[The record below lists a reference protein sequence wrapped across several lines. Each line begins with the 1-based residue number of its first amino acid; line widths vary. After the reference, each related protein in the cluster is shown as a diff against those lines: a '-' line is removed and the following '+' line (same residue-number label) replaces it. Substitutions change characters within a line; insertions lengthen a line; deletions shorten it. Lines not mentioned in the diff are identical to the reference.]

1 NASGIYTEETQVI
14 TYYYEV
20 APVQLIV
27 HHYIDGTEDSVAPD
41 VTSEAE
47 KGSEYTTSPVE
58 YPTLDEK
65 YELVTTKLPEN
76 ASGTLEE
83 AVTEVTYYYAAKE
96 YEITTEVDG
105 EGGTISGEGQT
116 PYETVIYKENSV
128 NNIII
133 TLDEGYQIKSITI
146 NGVEQTLPENKTSS
160 YTLDKFTSVT
170 EDKHIVVTF
179 ELAPVQLIVHHYLDG
194 TETSVAPDV
203 ITEGQKGDVYT
214 TEPVE
219 YPTLDEKY
227 ELVESKW
234 PENDRGVLENAVTE
248 VIYYYTAK
256 EYEITTEVDGE
267 GGTISGQGQTP
278 YETVI
283 HGENSVNEIKIVPNE
298 GYVIS
303 SVTINGQEQE
313 ITPNTD
319 RSYTLPI
326 FESVKEDKHVVV
338 KFVKSE
344 TYNLDIE
351 KIDRVNNTAMS
362 NIEFTLSNM
371 YGEKTYTTNSEG
383 KINLESLYVGIE
395 YTLKE
400 TTYPDGYVL
409 NKNGTKFVA
418 EINSEGNIEIS
429 ILEGEEIVSVEK
441 DEISQNS
448 FNMKYYND
456 VSLVIEKKNADG
468 TKVLENAKF
477 IIKKI
482 NEDGTE
488 EDAKDG
494 NGNTIGTVENI
505 NGTDYRIVKTDERGI
520 IGINLPA
527 GKYKAIEVEAP
538 EGYALPENVD
548 DRTYEF
554 EITIGQ
560 IVKEIKLISSKDIT
574 SNSPNPVGILNTSD
588 GGYIE
593 YGGVYDGLTIAAE
606 DTVANQEIVV
616 PTYEKSDGILIKYNS
631 NGLVEWVK
639 VISSDS
645 DSNNLISDL
654 DQNSDGSMIGI
665 GIFIGTITIPADQ
678 TVSGEQLQITSTDA
692 TKEYII
698 KFDKDMKVEWIRS
711 DSFAYLHSSFTG
723 SIESYDDGS
732 YMVNIAVNGTLTI
745 PAEKNISGVEMIIET
760 NNTGMVAIKYNSN
773 GIIEFA
779 SEVEAKD
786 SSGGSGEPV
795 SLAESRTIQTYSLA
809 NEIEDLYS
817 RNSILTSDGSKIEV
831 GYIYGTVNISSDYTV
846 SGKEITLTPNGDYSG
861 YIIKYNSEGKIEWAK
876 LNNSIGE
883 DGELSLVREADDGF
897 VAVGY
902 FVDGINF
909 SADETLSGEEMIIEN
924 NGFTSVIMKYSKDG
938 LLESAKIIED
948 IYYEAFWDE
957 NVDLSINEDIYYVT
971 DYSNSKTYTYKDTTT
986 AEIGVK
992 EQVKLDVKNEL
1003 KEYKITT
1010 EVDGEGGVI
1019 TGEGETPYETV
1030 VHGENSVKDIIV
1042 TPDAGYK
1049 ITSITVNGEPITF
1062 TPDSEDNYTL
1072 DKFVNMTEDKHI
1084 VVKFEKKDTSII
1096 VKHQTEDGTD
1106 LVDPETVNGKVGDT
1120 YTTTEKDFEDYEIKT
1135 IPDNANGTMTEEQI
1149 EVIYVYSLVK
1159 GKITVTKVDINNTDT
1174 KLSGATFKL
1183 EKLDDNGNVDTTFTA
1198 QEKTTGSAGTV
1209 EFSELLVGKYQI
1221 TETKAPEGYE
1231 LNSEITEVDVT
1242 KANKELNVTVKNR
1255 EKLVLPETGE
1265 VNYIIVTS
1273 IIGIV
1278 LMTSAIIGKKL
1289 HKN

>member
-1 NASGIYTEETQVI
+1 
-14 TYYYEV
+14 
-20 APVQLIV
+20 
-27 HHYIDGTEDSVAPD
+27 
-41 VTSEAE
+41 
-47 KGSEYTTSPVE
+47 TTSPVE

-83 AVTEVTYYYAAKE
+83 AVTEVTYYYTVKE

-105 EGGTISGEGQT
+105 EGGIISGEGQT
-116 PYETVIYKENSV
+116 PYEI
-128 NNIII
+128 
-133 TLDEGYQIKSITI
+133 
-146 NGVEQTLPENKTSS
+146 
-160 YTLDKFTSVT
+160 
-170 EDKHIVVTF
+170 
-179 ELAPVQLIVHHYLDG
+179 
-194 TETSVAPDV
+194 
-203 ITEGQKGDVYT
+203 
-214 TEPVE
+214 
-219 YPTLDEKY
+219 
-227 ELVESKW
+227 
-234 PENDRGVLENAVTE
+234 
-248 VIYYYTAK
+248 
-256 EYEITTEVDGE
+256 
-267 GGTISGQGQTP
+267 
-278 YETVI
+278 VI

-313 ITPNTD
+313 ITPNAD
-319 RSYTLPI
+319 RSYILPI

-351 KIDRVNNTAMS
+351 KIDRVNNTTMS
-362 NIEFTLSNM
+362 NIEFSLSNM
-371 YGEKTYTTNSEG
+371 YGEKTYTTNIEG

-409 NKNGTKFVA
+409 NKNGTKFIA

-441 DEISQNS
+441 EEISQNS

-505 NGTDYRIVKTDERGI
+505 NGTEYRVVKTDERGI

-538 EGYALPENVD
+538 EGYALPENIE

-560 IVKEIKLISSKDIT
+560 IIKEIKLISSKDIT
-574 SNSPNPVGILNTSD
+574 SNSTNPVGILNTSD
-588 GGYIE
+588 GGYVE
-593 YGGVYDGLTIAAE
+593 YGGVYEGLTIAAE

-631 NGLVEWVK
+631 TGLVEWLK
-639 VISSDS
+639 VISSNDDS
-645 DSNNLISDL
+645 QSNNLISDL
-654 DQNSDGSMIGI
+654 DENSDGSMIGI
-665 GIFIGTITIPADQ
+665 GIFVGTLTIPADQ
-678 TVSGEQLQITSTDA
+678 TVSGEQLQITSTDT
-692 TKEYII
+692 TKEYVI

-732 YMVNIAVNGTLTI
+732 YMVNIAVDETLTI
-745 PAEKNISGVEMIIET
+745 PAEKNTSGVDMVVEAYD
-760 NNTGMVAIKYNSN
+760 TGMVAIKYNSN
-773 GIIEFA
+773 GMIENA
-779 SEVEAKD
+779 SEVR
-786 SSGGSGEPV
+786 SVSTSGGGTGPV
-795 SLAESRTIQTYSLA
+795 SLTESRTIQTYSLSE
-809 NEIEDLYS
+809 NIDGFGI
-817 RNSILTSDGSKIEV
+817 RNSILTSDGSIVEV
-831 GYIYGTVNISSDYTV
+831 GYIYSHITIPSDYTV
-846 SGKEITLTPNGDYSG
+846 NGEEITLTPDGDYSG
-861 YIIKYNSEGKIEWAK
+861 YIIKYNPEGKIEWAK

-883 DGELSLVREADDGF
+883 DGELSLVREADDGY
-897 VAVGY
+897 VAAGY
-902 FVDGINF
+902 FVDGIKF
-909 SADETLSGEEMIIEN
+909 TAEETLSGEEMIIEN
-924 NGFTSVIMKYSKDG
+924 SGFTSVIMKYSKDG
-938 LLESAKIIED
+938 LLVSAKILED
-948 IYYEAFWDE
+948 ISYSAFW
-957 NVDLSINEDIYYVT
+957 NEYIDISVNGNTYYVT
-971 DYSNSKTYTYKDTTT
+971 DYSNSETYTYEDTIV

-1019 TGEGETPYETV
+1019 SGQDENPYEKV
-1030 VHGENSVKDIIV
+1030 VHGENSLKNITI
-1042 TPDAGYK
+1042 TPEYGYK
-1049 ITSITVNGEPITF
+1049 ITSITVNGQAIEF
-1062 TPDSEDNYTL
+1062 TPDSEDNHTL
-1072 DKFVNMTEDKHI
+1072 DKFVNMTEDKYI

-1106 LVDPETVNGKVGDT
+1106 LVDPETVNGKVGET

-1135 IPDNANGTMTEEQI
+1135 VPDNANGTMTEEQI

-1159 GKITVTKVDINNTDT
+1159 GKITVTKVDINDANT

-1183 EKLDDNGNVDTTFTA
+1183 EKLDADGNVDTTFTS

-1209 EFSELLVGKYQI
+1209 EFVDLLVGKYQI

-1231 LNSEITEVDVT
+1231 LNIEVTEVEVT
-1242 KANKELNVTVKNR
+1242 KANRELNVTVKNR
-1255 EKLVLPETGE
+1255 EKLTLPETGE
-1265 VNYIIVTS
+1265 INYTIIISAV
-1273 IIGIV
+1273 GIV
-1278 LMTSAIIGKKL
+1278 VMSIALIILKNTRNKKE
-1289 HKN
+1289 NIY